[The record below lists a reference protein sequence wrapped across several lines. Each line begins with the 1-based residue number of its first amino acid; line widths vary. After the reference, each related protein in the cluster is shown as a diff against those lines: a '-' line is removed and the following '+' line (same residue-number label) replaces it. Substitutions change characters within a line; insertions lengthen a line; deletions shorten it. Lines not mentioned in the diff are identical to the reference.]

1 MVKAKWNQD
10 INVPA
15 GKQVGTHRWG
25 VDYAAEVHEGSMSP
39 QGVEKPARP
48 WVGINIDSFDFT
60 GTFVDAYGETGDFS
74 SAFVAM
80 SEAFGEVCQAS
91 IKDVIWE
98 WPRSTVRSNG
108 SVVESPRDIVDMG
121 TLYDSYSH
129 SVDNL

>member
-48 WVGINIDSFDFT
+48 WVGINIDSFDLLVLLWMLT
-60 GTFVDAYGETGDFS
+60 E
-74 SAFVAM
+74 
-80 SEAFGEVCQAS
+80 
-91 IKDVIWE
+91 KLVILAPLLWRCLKLLVKYVK
-98 WPRSTVRSNG
+98 P
-108 SVVESPRDIVDMG
+108 P
-121 TLYDSYSH
+121 
-129 SVDNL
+129 